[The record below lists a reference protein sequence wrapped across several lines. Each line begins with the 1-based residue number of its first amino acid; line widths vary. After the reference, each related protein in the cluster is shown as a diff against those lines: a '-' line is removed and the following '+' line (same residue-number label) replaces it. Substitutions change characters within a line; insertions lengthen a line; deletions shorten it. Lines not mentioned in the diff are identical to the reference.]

1 MDYNLTKKKQ
11 AIADTEQRLPKRRLV
26 QLTEGHA
33 TLRVCFESAKLV
45 AAESTQKATKA
56 EMDNVSM
63 VRELDEVVKKR
74 IVRALEQEVLEM
86 QKK

>member
-1 MDYNLTKKKQ
+1 M
-11 AIADTEQRLPKRRLV
+11 
-26 QLTEGHA
+26 
-33 TLRVCFESAKLV
+33 

-74 IVRALEQEVLEM
+74 IVRALEQEVLDM
-86 QKK
+86 QEKWKTI